1 MRCFLFRLFFG
12 ILVVLV
18 TEGEGQE
25 LLPVAVL
32 LFLEHVLVGIAQ
44 HNPFVADG
52 NEQLVAGV
60 EAVQPGQ
67 LVQSSIIHT
76 YILVFE
82 EFVQY
87 GFTFFLIGFRLFA
100 QDGGNLGAGAG
111 GGGIHFPLRLH
122 ALRFGGQYLYLVT
135 ALQFVA

>member
-1 MRCFLFRLFFG
+1 MFFG

-32 LFLEHVLVGIAQ
+32 FFLEHILVGIAQ
-44 HNPFVADG
+44 HNPLVTNG
-52 NEQLVAGV
+52 NEQLVSGV

-67 LVQSSIIHT
+67 FVQSGIIHT

-87 GFTFFLIGFRLFA
+87 GFTFFLIGFCFFT
-100 QDGGNLGAGAG
+100 QDGGNLGTGTG
-111 GGGIHFPLRLH
+111 SGGIYFPLRLH